1 MNVRTNVRMDKAQ
14 FFDWLEHQERKY
26 ELADGRVVMMPW
38 VTKAHARICTN
49 VVAALL
55 ARLDPKK
62 FDIVQGDFAVET
74 GDSHIRFADVLVEP
88 FSGENARS
96 TANAVLLV
104 EVLSPST
111 MHVDFHE
118 KLDEYKGLPAL
129 GSYVIC
135 AQDEARVWVWTRSEG
150 AWADAPEVLEGLDA
164 AVEVPTLGITLP
176 LAEIYRNV
184 SVRG

>member
-1 MNVRTNVRMDKAQ
+1 MNVRTDVRMDKAQ
-14 FFDWLEHQERKY
+14 FFEWLEHQERKY

-38 VTKAHARICTN
+38 VTRPHARISTN

-55 ARLDPKK
+55 ARLHPEK

-74 GDSHIRFADVLVEP
+74 GDRSVRFADVLVEP
-88 FSGENARS
+88 FNPESARS
-96 TANAVLLV
+96 TDNALLLV

-111 MHVDFHE
+111 LHIDFHE

-129 GSYVIC
+129 GTYLIC
-135 AQDEARVWVWTRSEG
+135 AQDDARVWVWTRQDG
-150 AWADAPEVLEGLDA
+150 AWPDAPEVLEGLDA
-164 AVEVPTLGITLP
+164 IVQVPILGITLP

-184 SVRG
+184 TLL

>member
-1 MNVRTNVRMDKAQ
+1 MNVRTDVRMDKAQ

-26 ELADGRVVMMPW
+26 ELADGRVVMLPY
-38 VTKAHARICTN
+38 VSRPHSQICTN
-49 VVAALL
+49 VILALG
-55 ARLDPKK
+55 ARLDSTR
-62 FDIVQGDFAVET
+62 FGIHGGEFAAET
-74 GDSHIRFADVLVEP
+74 AGRSIRFADILVEP

-96 TANAVLLV
+96 TASALLLV

-129 GSYVIC
+129 GTYVIC
-135 AQDEARVWVWTRSEG
+135 AQDEARLWVWTRNDSGWPE
-150 AWADAPEVLEGLDA
+150 APEVLEGLDA
-164 AVEVPTLGITLP
+164 VVQVPVLGIALP

-184 SVRG
+184 TLR

>member
-1 MNVRTNVRMDKAQ
+1 MNVRTDVRMGKAQ

-55 ARLDPKK
+55 ARLDPEK

-74 GDSHIRFADVLVEP
+74 GDRNIRFADVLVEP

-96 TANAVLLV
+96 TANAMLLV

-111 MHVDFHE
+111 MHIDFHE
-118 KLDEYKGLPAL
+118 KLEEYKGLAAL
-129 GSYVIC
+129 GTYVIC
-135 AQDEARVWVWTRSEG
+135 AQDEARIWVWTRSDR
-150 AWADAPEVLEGLDA
+150 AWPEAPEVLEGLNA
-164 AVEVPTLGITLP
+164 AVAVPALGITLP
-176 LAEIYRNV
+176 LAEVYRNV
-184 SVRG
+184 TPR